1 MITRVGD
8 ALLGVSIGIA
18 GAYLC
23 FSYNELGYVTKDHFV
38 WAGMILLAG
47 LALHEIVGAAAGEA

>member
-1 MITRVGD
+1 MLTRLGD

-23 FSYNELGYVTKDHFV
+23 FSYNELGYVTKDH
-38 WAGMILLAG
+38 L
-47 LALHEIVGAAAGEA
+47 VGRHDPACWIRVA